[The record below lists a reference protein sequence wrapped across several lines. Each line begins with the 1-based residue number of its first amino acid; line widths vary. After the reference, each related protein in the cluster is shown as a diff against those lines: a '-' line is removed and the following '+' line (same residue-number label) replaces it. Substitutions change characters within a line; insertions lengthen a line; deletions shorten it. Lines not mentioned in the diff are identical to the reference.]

1 MVIPHFMPTAPTRV
15 LVGFHS
21 RWSGS
26 MSHSPRVQGATE
38 ARMHAN
44 GVRGSSGD
52 VVGARSTARMLMAM
66 LLRDSCS
73 SY

>member
-1 MVIPHFMPTAPTRV
+1 
-15 LVGFHS
+15 
-21 RWSGS
+21 

-66 LLRDSCS
+66 L
-73 SY
+73 